1 MIYKL
6 DVFCVIGILAY
17 FRRINGKCEGEDGV
31 NCCAGFRWSQATQQC
46 VECLPGYF
54 GINCS
59 ATCFFPSYGRHCQK
73 LCNCSSELCDFS
85 TGCFILQFLKRC
97 RRPKTY

>member
-46 VECLPGYF
+46 NVYPDILESTAPPRVF
-54 GINCS
+54 FQAMDDTAKNC
-59 ATCFFPSYGRHCQK
+59 AIVHQNYVIFPQGVLSF
-73 LCNCSSELCDFS
+73 NF
-85 TGCFILQFLKRC
+85 
-97 RRPKTY
+97 